1 MVNKLLYGLDLT
13 KGRGSVLFEHSF
25 FLKFFISYFFYVILS
40 LIYYRTAKANG
51 YEEVAYLSFIPI
63 INIYIMFLLI
73 AKGNSDIERRAS
85 AKKMVILFT
94 CLFIVGIILPL
105 RFIVILIVNYLIY
118 RIFYRWVGDKTYGIF
133 LHDTKCIYLRNLF
146 HYLRVVTYE

>member
-1 MVNKLLYGLDLT
+1 MYCLNIHFFEILY
-13 KGRGSVLFEHSF
+13 
-25 FLKFFISYFFYVILS
+25 FILFYVIWS

-51 YEEVAYLSFIPI
+51 FEDVAYLSFIPI

-73 AKGNSDIERRAS
+73 AKGNSVIERRAS
-85 AKKMVILFT
+85 AKKMIILFI

-105 RFIVILIVNYLIY
+105 RFIVIIIINYLIY

-133 LHDTKCIYLRNLF
+133 YMVLNVFTCGIFFIIYGLLHMNKPF
-146 HYLRVVTYE
+146 RVA

>member
-1 MVNKLLYGLDLT
+1 MYCLNIHFFEILY
-13 KGRGSVLFEHSF
+13 
-25 FLKFFISYFFYVILS
+25 FILFYVILS

-94 CLFIVGIILPL
+94 CLFIVGIVSIRL
-105 RFIVILIVNYLIY
+105 IVILIVNYLIY

-133 LHDTKCIYLRNLF
+133 YMILNVFTCGIFLIIYGLLHMNKPF
-146 HYLRVVTYE
+146 RVA

>member
-1 MVNKLLYGLDLT
+1 MNIHFFEILY
-13 KGRGSVLFEHSF
+13 
-25 FLKFFISYFFYVILS
+25 FILFYVILS

-94 CLFIVGIILPL
+94 CLFIVGIVSIKL
-105 RFIVILIVNYLIY
+105 IVILIVSYLIY
-118 RIFYRWVGDKTYGIF
+118 RIFYRWSGDKTYGIF
-133 LHDTKCIYLRNLF
+133 YMILNVFTCGIFFIIYGLLHMNKPF
-146 HYLRVVTYE
+146 RVA

>member
-1 MVNKLLYGLDLT
+1 M
-13 KGRGSVLFEHSF
+13 
-25 FLKFFISYFFYVILS
+25 
-40 LIYYRTAKANG
+40 IYYRTAKANG

-133 LHDTKCIYLRNLF
+133 FT
-146 HYLRVVTYE
+146 